1 MIAIYFLAVIG
12 IGIYLKRFTSTG
24 EDFFL
29 AAAKTA
35 CALITATS
43 FMARPS
49 FLRKTFHIYCLLLLL
64 GSFCSGGVGFWRRC
78 KSRKRENCCS
88 YPHG

>member
-35 CALITATS
+35 CALITTTS
-43 FMARPS
+43 FMARLS

-64 GSFCSGGVGFWRRC
+64 GSFCSGGARILAALQIA
-78 KSRKRENCCS
+78 KRENCC
-88 YPHG
+88 